1 MPENGI
7 EKLRAGLSLGLARS
21 PPPSRPGLDKG
32 PDEPRPDGSLVIGA
46 VSLANAPLIVGSI
59 PRLPGRQRAQAE
71 RCPEARLNGLDDAAG
86 PIVLEQGDGK
96 TAHGEDLV
104 RAEGGI
110 GRPGLMIRIDHIVEI
125 PAGLVPEAGAEGLGA
140 ACEEPL
146 PRLRELAPDPEG
158 VEPEGLDLD
167 RLADPRRDDPVAHLG
182 IQPGELHARL
192 SSGQET
198 VIVETDAVTRPLAV
212 AGQNRL

>member
-21 PPPSRPGLDKG
+21 PPHSRPGLDKG

-71 RCPEARLNGLDDAAG
+71 RCPEARLDGLDDAAG
-86 PIVLEQGDGK
+86 PIGLGPGGGK
-96 TAHGEDLV
+96 PAHGEDRV
-104 RAEGGI
+104 GAEGGTA
-110 GRPGLMIRIDHIVEI
+110 RPGVMIGAHHIVEI
-125 PAGLVPEAGAEGLGA
+125 PAGLVPEPGAEGPGA

-167 RLADPRRDDPVAHLG
+167 RLAGPRSDDPVAHLS
-182 IQPGELHARL
+182 IHPGELHTGLAG
-192 SSGQET
+192 GQ
-198 VIVETDAVTRPLAV
+198 
-212 AGQNRL
+212 